1 MNKTLLFICFII
13 YNAVFSQATSNAGV
27 DILKGKA
34 SIKINS
40 EQKSVSGTV
49 VYNFHVMAKTDSLT
63 VDARHMNFSEILL
76 HNARV
81 RYRYTGDKLI
91 IYKKFRSGKNYD
103 LTISFNT
110 TPSKAMYFIGW
121 DEPNR
126 NKELWTQ
133 GQGKYT
139 SHWLPSFDDMN
150 EKVEFDLSVTF
161 NRAYVVIANGDLK
174 SVNVSGESKTWN
186 YDMSAP
192 MSSYLLALAIGDFDK
207 KVIYSEGGVPIEL
220 YYRPKDEVKLE
231 PTYKYTKQIFDFL
244 EKEIG
249 VAYPWQNYKQV
260 PVRDFMY
267 AGMENTTLTIF
278 SDRYVVDTIAY
289 NDENYVNVNAHEL
302 AHQWFGDLVTEVD
315 GGHHWLH
322 EGFATYYALLAE
334 REIFGDDYYF
344 NALYESAKQLTDL
357 SKQGKGEGLLDPEA
371 SSLTFYQKGAWALH
385 VLRSQIGSHAFRE
398 GIKNYLNRYAYK
410 NVTVDDFL
418 REMEA
423 SSGKD
428 LNEFKQTWLMN
439 KEFPK
444 SEAFN
449 HLKRNKS
456 LRDLIR
462 LKDRRDTWLSEKE
475 RYNLLDSILEGNY
488 YYTLKQEAVVQLK
501 KLPLSVAMPLY
512 KKAFKL
518 KDLKVRQVLSMT
530 LDSIP
535 PDLQS
540 DYESLLSDQS
550 YTTMENALFNLWR
563 NFPSRTS
570 IYLDKTD
577 GIHGFN
583 NKNIR
588 MLWLTLAIL
597 TEDYNTVEKS
607 SYFDEL
613 SGYTSSRFNFEV
625 RQNAFIM
632 LNELQ
637 AFTDQNLKDLV
648 NACLHHSWQFAKFSK
663 SLLTDL
669 LNDLTYKIRFE
680 SIISELNTKEQTFLK
695 SKLQ

>member
-512 KKAFKL
+512 KRAFKL

-563 NFPSRTS
+563 NFPNRTS

-577 GIHGFN
+577 GIYGFN

-597 TEDYNTVEKS
+597 TKDYNTVEKS

>member
-13 YNAVFSQATSNAGV
+13 YNAVFSKATSNAGV

-76 HNARV
+76 HNAKV

-161 NRAYVVIANGDLK
+161 NKAYVVIANGDLK

-410 NVTVDDFL
+410 NVTVDDFI

-456 LRDLIR
+456 LRDLIG
-462 LKDRRDTWLSEKE
+462 LKDRRDTLLSEKE
-475 RYNLLDSILEGNY
+475 RYDLLDSILEGNY

-563 NFPSRTS
+563 NFPNRTS

-577 GIHGFN
+577 GIYGFN

-613 SGYTSSRFNFEV
+613 SVYTSSRFNFEV